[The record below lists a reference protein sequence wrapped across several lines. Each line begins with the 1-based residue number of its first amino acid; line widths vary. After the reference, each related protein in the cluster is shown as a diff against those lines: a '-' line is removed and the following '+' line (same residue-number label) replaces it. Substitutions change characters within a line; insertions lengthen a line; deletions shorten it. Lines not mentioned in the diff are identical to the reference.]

1 MNYFES
7 INPTNGKIIKE
18 YLALSEDELNEIL
31 LNTDKRFDSW
41 KKNSVDERSTYFLE
55 IAEIINQKKNELSE
69 LLAAEMGKP
78 IMQGKVEIEK
88 CALLCRYYANNAALF
103 LKDDIIKTEASKSYA
118 TFQPLGTI
126 LGIMPWNF
134 PFWQVFRFAVPT
146 MIAGNTILLKH
157 APNVLGCAKAIQQ
170 IFEESSLPNN
180 CYNNIIIT
188 HDQVSSLIKN
198 KLIKGISFTGSTK
211 AGKKIAAQ
219 AGQAIKKSVLEL
231 GGNDPYIIL
240 KDADLDDAAKSCV
253 AGRLLNSGQS
263 CIAAKRFIV
272 EKSIKSEFVTKVV
285 ELLKKEIVGDPFD
298 LSTTVGPMVSLKAKK
313 AIAKQLNK
321 SINLGAKKVFQSD
334 FPNLN
339 ELSAFHPVVLLDN
352 VRPGMPAFDDELFG
366 PVSSIITAD
375 NDKEAISLANKSSYG
390 LGSAIFTKNIEK
402 GERIARNEIS
412 SGAAFVNDFVKSD
425 PRLPFGGIKN
435 SGYGNELSRYGILE
449 FVNVKTILI
458 K

>member
-7 INPTNGKIIKE
+7 INPTNGQIIKE

-55 IAEIINQKKNELSE
+55 IAEIIDQKKNELSE
-69 LLAAEMGKP
+69 LLASEMGKP
-78 IMQGKVEIEK
+78 IMQGKAEIEK

-118 TFQPLGTI
+118 TFQPLGII

-180 CYNNIIIT
+180 CFNNIIIT

-211 AGKKIAAQ
+211 AGRQIAAQ

-231 GGNDPYIIL
+231 GEMIH
-240 KDADLDDAAKSCV
+240 
-253 AGRLLNSGQS
+253 
-263 CIAAKRFIV
+263 
-272 EKSIKSEFVTKVV
+272 T
-285 ELLKKEIVGDPFD
+285 
-298 LSTTVGPMVSLKAKK
+298 
-313 AIAKQLNK
+313 
-321 SINLGAKKVFQSD
+321 
-334 FPNLN
+334 
-339 ELSAFHPVVLLDN
+339 
-352 VRPGMPAFDDELFG
+352 
-366 PVSSIITAD
+366 
-375 NDKEAISLANKSSYG
+375 
-390 LGSAIFTKNIEK
+390 
-402 GERIARNEIS
+402 
-412 SGAAFVNDFVKSD
+412 
-425 PRLPFGGIKN
+425 
-435 SGYGNELSRYGILE
+435 
-449 FVNVKTILI
+449 
-458 K
+458 

>member
-18 YLALSEDELNEIL
+18 YLAFNEDELHKIL
-31 LNTDKRFDSW
+31 LNAYQRFVSW
-41 KKNSVDERSTYFLE
+41 KRESVYERSKYFLE
-55 IAEIINQKKNELSE
+55 IAEIIELKKNKLSE
-69 LLAAEMGKP
+69 LLATEMGKP
-78 IMQGKVEIEK
+78 IIQGKAEIEK
-88 CALLCRYYANNAALF
+88 CALLCKYYASNATLF

-118 TFQPLGTI
+118 TFQPLGII

-134 PFWQVFRFAVPT
+134 PFWQVFRFVVPT

-211 AGKKIAAQ
+211 GGRRIAGQ

-240 KDADLDDAAKSCV
+240 EDADLDNAAKSCV

-272 EKSIKSEFVTKVV
+272 EKSIKSEFESKVV

-313 AIAKQLNK
+313 AIVKQLNE
-321 SINLGAKKVFQSD
+321 SVNLGAKKVFQSD

-375 NDKEAISLANKSSYG
+375 NEKEAISLANQSVYG
-390 LGSAIFTKNIEK
+390 LGSAIFTKNIEN

-425 PRLPFGGIKN
+425 PRLPFGGIRN

-449 FVNVKTILI
+449 FVNIKTILI